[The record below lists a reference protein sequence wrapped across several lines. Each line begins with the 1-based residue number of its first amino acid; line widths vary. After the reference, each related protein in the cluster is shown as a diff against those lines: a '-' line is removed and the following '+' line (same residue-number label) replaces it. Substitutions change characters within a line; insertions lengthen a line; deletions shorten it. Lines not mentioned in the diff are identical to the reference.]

1 LSLTAAGWPTASD
14 WDRPFGPRAGMAAIG
29 QNQPDGEVTY
39 SGRSMALSTQ
49 MVAV

>member
-29 QNQPDGEVTY
+29 HHGKMLFME
-39 SGRSMALSTQ
+39 S
-49 MVAV
+49 AVM